1 MLKII
6 IISGWAA
13 PKEYLGL
20 LSDKL
25 AGISEVSTVSIHEL
39 PSLVSDGGSGE
50 NASGIPVSD
59 YALGLISMIRE
70 TGPCLLVGWS
80 IGGMIALEAALHLP
94 DNVKGLFLI
103 STAARFS
110 SAADYQYGVSPSVVR
125 AMTRG
130 VMREPERTLID
141 FFKRAHEPFSENA
154 GLIREEVDAALSIGS
169 EDLSAGL
176 KYLLETDLRAS
187 LGSINIP
194 SVVLHGSAD
203 SIIPWHAGKFLADNI
218 QNSSFRL
225 IDGIGHD
232 LPVRGVS
239 PILEE
244 VERALKTIG

>member
-13 PKEYLGL
+13 PEKYLKL
-20 LSDKL
+20 LSDDL
-25 AGISEVSTVSIHEL
+25 AGISEVSTVSIHEM
-39 PSLVSDGGSGE
+39 PSLVSDGAAGE

-59 YALGLISMIRE
+59 YALGLISMIKE
-70 TGPCLLVGWS
+70 SGPCLLVGWS
-80 IGGMIALEAALHLP
+80 TGGMIALEAALHLS
-94 DNVKGLFLI
+94 DKVKGLILI

-110 SAADYQYGVSPSVVR
+110 SDDDYRHGTAPSVVR
-125 AMTRG
+125 TMTRG
-130 VMREPERTLID
+130 VMREPERTLTD
-141 FFKRAHEPFSENA
+141 FFERAHEPFSEDA

-169 EDLSAGL
+169 EGLLAGL
-176 KYLLETDLRAS
+176 KYLLERDLRAL

-194 SVVLHGSAD
+194 SVVLHGKEDA
-203 SIIPWHAGKFLADNI
+203 IIPWQAGKFLSDNI

-232 LPVRGVS
+232 LPVRGIS
-239 PILEE
+239 HILEE